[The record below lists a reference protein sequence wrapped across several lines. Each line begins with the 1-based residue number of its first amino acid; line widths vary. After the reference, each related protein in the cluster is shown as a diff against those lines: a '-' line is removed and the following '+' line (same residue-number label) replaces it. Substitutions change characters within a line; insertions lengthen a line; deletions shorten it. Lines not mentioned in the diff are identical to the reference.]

1 MAFGETSLNLVC
13 YDIID
18 DKKFTIIEN
27 LHENNFDT
35 CRYFYDSNKKRDLL
49 ITASLDAHVKLINFK
64 RDKSTKIMDLNF
76 QSKNAKVIINTSYI
90 LNDIILIPISSS
102 TAGTIKF
109 YNMDAEYIS
118 ELEENAGFILGLN
131 TFYDQQKEEN
141 YILIANDKGILSY
154 NMEQSSIMGFI
165 PKMTEEKENNGFD
178 VIKKNNKLLLVG
190 PCFYYGFIFL
200 WDFYNRDLIKT
211 IKTSSGISDINF
223 WDNNYIFAGM
233 VHSKNESFI

>member
-1 MAFGETSLNLVC
+1 MSQQ
-13 YDIID
+13 
-18 DKKFTIIEN
+18 
-27 LHENNFDT
+27 
-35 CRYFYDSNKKRDLL
+35 
-49 ITASLDAHVKLINFK
+49 SLDRK
-64 RDKSTKIMDLNF
+64 D
-76 QSKNAKVIINTSYI
+76 NTSYI

-141 YILIANDKGILSY
+141 YILIANGKGILSY
-154 NMEQSSIMGFI
+154 NMEQSSIMEFI

-178 VIKKNNKLLLVG
+178 EPYVIKKNNKLLLVG

-233 VHSKNESFI
+233 VHSKNESFILINIEKGEIEKKFELRKPYDVSAGVKVLKHESGNYLISATMSGDLNLFVMN